1 MEEIKLTWEEY
12 QKRIQQV
19 REAVIEDLNAVDP
32 ENTILKVRLW
42 CRDEEDRFDLVC
54 FEDFSPYMDG
64 LYKRF
69 NPDVVNLIRH
79 DYEGLKRWYNPQN
92 YREERQKRYRS
103 EVYSDE
109 QLCKKYYVTVTKYVE
124 IKGEMTILYSADLSL
139 KGEVITVDDPTGY
152 YSGFD
157 YKSQGYYL
165 SSAEKIISDNID
177 LFWMRMTNLSVELPY
192 QHGDIV
198 YVDGSPY
205 EEPFYGVVFWGRFLY
220 VENAERMNI
229 LKKNGLP
236 KAEYAYPY
244 ISLSYH
250 KSVPAFYQ
258 VSVLDTCK
266 YKCLVE
272 ASKVLKSFENHPL
285 YESPVDIRP
294 DVQDIFEEEFKDS
307 LLLSKSN
314 GKMKDIVHLLSS
326 VTEKYQDFSFTQ
338 LLHNFTE
345 WLHDT
350 KRISLRDLDDE
361 AFLNLITEYCQ
372 EDLYAREE
380 QRKKFERLCED
391 RDLDWNKKV
400 IFSEHIFK

>member
-1 MEEIKLTWEEY
+1 MKETKLTWEEY
-12 QKRIQQV
+12 QERIQQV

-69 NPDVVNLIRH
+69 NPDVVKEIEFN
-79 DYEGLKRWYNPQN
+79 YESLKRWKNPDN
-92 YREERQKRYRS
+92 YAEKLKKYEVG
-103 EVYSDE
+103 VYSDE
-109 QLCKKYYVTVTKYVE
+109 QICKKFYITVTKYVE
-124 IKGEMTILYSADLSL
+124 IEGEMTILYSADFSL
-139 KGEVITVDDPTGY
+139 KGEVISVDDPTGY
-152 YSGFD
+152 YRGFN
-157 YKSQGYYL
+157 YESEGYHL
-165 SSAEKIISDNID
+165 SNAEKIISDNLD
-177 LFWMRMTNLSVELPY
+177 LFWMRMTNLSVDLPY
-192 QHGDIV
+192 HHGDIV

-205 EEPFYGVVFWGRFLY
+205 EEPFYGVVFLGKFLY
-220 VENAERMNI
+220 IENAEHMNTR
-229 LKKNGLP
+229 KKYGLSRW
-236 KAEYAYPY
+236 ECAYPY

-250 KSVPAFYQ
+250 KAVPAFYH

-307 LLLSKSN
+307 LVPIKSN
-314 GKMKDIVHLLSS
+314 GKMKDIVHILSS
-326 VTEKYQDFSFTQ
+326 AAEKYQDFSFTQ
-338 LLHNFTE
+338 LLHNFKE

-350 KRISLRDLDDE
+350 KRISLWDLDDE

-391 RDLDWNKKV
+391 RDLDWSKKV